1 MAEVSAALV
10 KELREKTGAGMMDC
24 KKALAENGGDLEAA
38 VDWLRAKGIAKAGKK
53 ADRAA
58 AEGLVALSTLP
69 GRGAMIELNSETD
82 FVARNET
89 FQHAAAGIAKIALD
103 AHGDLHAILATRS
116 PTGDGTVQ
124 DMVTGLVATIGENIT
139 LRRAA
144 YLHVDQGVVASYV
157 HSATAEGLGRIGV
170 LTALESSGD
179 KAKLEDLA
187 KKICMHV
194 AATNPLAAT
203 EDEVPVDAVARER
216 AVFEEQVKE
225 DPKMVGKPEN
235 VIAGVIQ
242 GRIRKFLEEVVLL
255 KQKFVMAPDQT
266 VEAVIKAAEKDVG
279 APISFKGF
287 KRFQLGDGVEKP
299 KDDFAAEVASMTKGG

>member
-1 MAEVSAALV
+1 MADVSAALV

-24 KKALAENGGDLEAA
+24 KKALSETGGDLEAA

-58 AEGLVALSTLP
+58 AEGLVAVATLP
-69 GRGAMIELNSETD
+69 GRGALIEFNSETD

-89 FQHAAAGIAKIALD
+89 FQAAARGLAELALD
-103 AHGDLHAILATRS
+103 AHGDVHAILASRS
-116 PTGDGTVQ
+116 PAGEGTAQ
-124 DMVTGLVATIGENIT
+124 DMITGLIATIGENMT

-144 YLHVDQGVVASYV
+144 YLAVENGAVASYI
-157 HSATAEGLGRIGV
+157 HSAVADGLGRIGV
-170 LTALESSGD
+170 LVALESAGD
-179 KAKLEDLA
+179 KAKLLELA
-187 KKICMHV
+187 RKVCLHV

-203 EDEVPVDAVARER
+203 DAEVPADAIARET
-216 AVFEEQVKE
+216 AVYEEQVKE
-225 DPKMVGKPEN
+225 DPKMVGKPDT
-235 VIAGVIQ
+235 VIAGVVQ
-242 GRIRKFLEEVVLL
+242 GRLRKFLEEVVLL

-279 APISFKGF
+279 APIVFKAF